1 MQDKIRIFRVLRYVL
16 PHYGTNNVYLE
27 VFLTGPVESSFCQ
40 RGSKTCGSQFFRDF
54 RVDELQDISAQAV
67 FKIGDFTVP
76 LDFYAARRYQMQR
89 QGLTAK

>member
-27 VFLTGPVESSFCQ
+27 VFLTSPVESGFCQ
-40 RGSKTCGSQFFRDF
+40 RGSKTHGSQFFRDF

-67 FKIGDFTVP
+67 FEIGDFSTP
-76 LDFYAARRYQMQR
+76 LDLNAARGYQMLR